1 MEVVDGTTS
10 VVSDPVA
17 ITTAPVQPRPETLM
31 DVSEDRPFSLTKV
44 GQKTLDN
51 GKIDIELQF
60 NPAPGT
66 KITSASVNEV
76 PMNSKTRRVT
86 IRVEEKSQKVPVK
99 VNVQGR
105 KDPYSVDCTINP
117 VKR

>member
-1 MEVVDGTTS
+1 
-10 VVSDPVA
+10 
-17 ITTAPVQPRPETLM
+17 M

-51 GKIDIELQF
+51 GKIAIELQL

-66 KITSASVNEV
+66 NITSASVNNV
-76 PMNSKTRRVT
+76 PMNTKTRRVT
-86 IRVEEKSQKVPVK
+86 INVEAKSQKVPVK
-99 VNVQGR
+99 VYVKGR

-117 VKR
+117 VKK